1 MDGVKNADHSAAA
14 SALLRAM
21 SIPEQEFEEGTLDL
35 EYNAQFE
42 GHRHSRRHTLT
53 PPMVN
58 KTTGESNRNRLIAA
72 EPVSRMHR
80 RGTASNMHT
89 KRNIRPTDS
98 LAYIIHALDKCDVES
113 NSMGK
118 DDRRHSSIPTSRKSL
133 QQLNIKAMPAY
144 RSTPRMGIHN
154 LPSRTPFVS
163 PPKTGNESQ
172 EIQPHM
178 DSSTCISIRS
188 SSTVEERL
196 IAATQPRFSEPKPR
210 VPSVR
215 WHDSPTVLNKY
226 RADPSPMFTP
236 AADMTVKFPSEMLT
250 VREHV
255 WRRFPRIENTYLGM
269 GDEQHHANS
278 MPLVDR
284 WSQQVEYYP
293 VTSPLQIS
301 DMALWDDNMSAIERQ
316 IAVPLQMEPN
326 PKTTYV

>member
-1 MDGVKNADHSAAA
+1 MDGITNTDHSAAA

-21 SIPEQEFEEGTLDL
+21 SIPEQELEEATMLDL
-35 EYNAQFE
+35 ESKFE
-42 GHRHSRRHTLT
+42 ANRRSRRPTLT
-53 PPMVN
+53 PSMVN
-58 KTTGESNRNRLIAA
+58 QTTGESNRNSLIAA
-72 EPVSRMHR
+72 EPMPRMHR

-89 KRNIRPTDS
+89 KSNIRPTDS
-98 LAYIIHALDKCDVES
+98 LQYIIHALDKCDVES
-113 NSMGK
+113 NSIGK
-118 DDRRHSSIPTSRKSL
+118 DDRRHSSIPTSRMSL
-133 QQLNIKAMPAY
+133 QQLSIKAMPAY

-163 PPKTGNESQ
+163 PPKTSNESQ
-172 EIQPHM
+172 EIQPRM
-178 DSSTCISIRS
+178 DSSTCISIKN

-196 IAATQPRFSEPKPR
+196 ISATEPKFSEPKPR

-215 WHDSPTVLNKY
+215 WHDSPSVLNKY
-226 RADPSPMFTP
+226 RADPSPVYTP

-250 VREHV
+250 FREHV
-255 WRRFPRIENTYLGM
+255 WRRFPHIENTHLGM
-269 GDEQHHANS
+269 GDEQYHASS

-326 PKTTYV
+326 PKTR